1 MSGRKYSALSK
12 IGKSFKGQKI
22 RNLRLVQELY
32 GHVKSF
38 QNKLRLWEDQLRNG
52 NAYHF
57 NTLLNCGNFDHTSCA
72 NEIKLLSTKFASMF
86 EDFRK
91 QEIYLDIFS
100 FPFSF
105 DVDRVPLSLRMEL
118 IELQENSKLKIKFK
132 DTLLL
137 ELYQKY
143 FQKQKYPQLS
153 AVSRSAGTVWKHI
166 LL

>member
-1 MSGRKYSALSK
+1 
-12 IGKSFKGQKI
+12 
-22 RNLRLVQELY
+22 
-32 GHVKSF
+32 
-38 QNKLRLWEDQLRNG
+38 
-52 NAYHF
+52 
-57 NTLLNCGNFDHTSCA
+57 
-72 NEIKLLSTKFASMF
+72 MF

-105 DVDRVPLSLRMEL
+105 DVDRVPLSLQMEL

-137 ELYQKY
+137 EFYQKY

-153 AVSRSAGTVWKHI
+153 AVSRIVLAQFGSTYCCEQFFSRMNFVKSKTRTRFRYLHLGNTLRVATSNFSPNLYRLVKDMHSQI
-166 LL
+166 SH